1 MTINADNKSAIA
13 IALNPE
19 YYARTKHIDIQY
31 YYVREKTSDG
41 TISFNY
47 VPTVEIAADGLTKTL
62 ERVKFER
69 WVALLGL

>member
-47 VPTVEIAADGLTKTL
+47 VPTVEIAADGLIKTL